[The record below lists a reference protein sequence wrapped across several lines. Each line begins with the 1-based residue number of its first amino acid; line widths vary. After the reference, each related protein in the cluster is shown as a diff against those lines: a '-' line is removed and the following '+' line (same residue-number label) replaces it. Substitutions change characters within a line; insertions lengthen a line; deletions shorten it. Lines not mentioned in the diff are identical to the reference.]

1 MVWGHGSN
9 GIHLPNNHRTFDF
22 NPLVLLKQNK
32 TKTNKQTKPHQ
43 DPTLCYLQEI
53 YFVYHYLFAVLEIK
67 PSASCIIHKCFITEV
82 HSQPEIC
89 F

>member
-32 TKTNKQTKPHQ
+32 TKTNKQNPTKIQ
-43 DPTLCYLQEI
+43 LCATFKRYTLFITI
-53 YFVYHYLFAVLEIK
+53 YFAVLEIK